1 MRAQEASDSTL
12 HMWFVGCQLVCWI
25 FYWFMDHDKVS
36 REKFLFSCF
45 RKKKKTVRWLRACI
59 FRKVFAL
66 IQSNLADSWHA
77 WEWRMRI
84 FESIHT
90 SRFSMKSQLSRNWQ
104 FFSITHSTLCTRRK
118 LRNVNDG
125 RTKATNSVRS
135 DTRAH
140 FIFLSLYFH
149 HHLNVISFCR
159 IHLRAL
165 LATDILCGW
174 IPYFVPFYIRI
185 ACSL

>member
-1 MRAQEASDSTL
+1 MRTANPQFYQNDLACFACTRGKWCRTHYTCDSLAGNSFAIFSTDS
-12 HMWFVGCQLVCWI
+12 WI
-25 FYWFMDHDKVS
+25 MIKYQGKN
-36 REKFLFSCF
+36 SCF
-45 RKKKKTVRWLRACI
+45 LTFGKIGTMIARMYI

-90 SRFSMKSQLSRNWQ
+90 SRCSMKTQLSGNWH

-125 RTKATNSVRS
+125 RTKATKSVRS

-140 FIFLSLYFH
+140 FIFLSLS
-149 HHLNVISFCR
+149 IS
-159 IHLRAL
+159 I
-165 LATDILCGW
+165 I
-174 IPYFVPFYIRI
+174 I
-185 ACSL
+185 